1 MARVHEAFPRL
12 DIVARAVMRRPFF
25 NLGSILEGP
34 PSSLRGMAFMSLA
47 ALMLTGVNALIR
59 DLSSDMHP
67 YEIAFFRNFFG
78 FLVLLPV
85 FLRRGLQPLRTG
97 RLGLHALRGV
107 VHATSSLMF
116 FYALSITPL
125 AKATALKFSAPLFG
139 TLLAL
144 VVLGEAV
151 RARRVTALLIGFAG
165 TLVILRP
172 GIADVDQGS
181 LLVLGSAA
189 IFATAM
195 VIIKVL
201 SRTESSLTITLY
213 MGVFLSPL
221 TLIAALPYWH
231 APTLEQLLW
240 LAFMGAIGS
249 IGQMSLAQS
258 FKEADATAV
267 FPFDFT
273 KLLWAAVIGYFLF
286 GEIPDVWTWLGGA
299 MIFSAVAYIAYR
311 ESTLRTAR
319 KDPSQLREDAA
330 P

>member
-1 MARVHEAFPRL
+1 MKRPLFSPRT
-12 DIVARAVMRRPFF
+12 
-25 NLGSILEGP
+25 ILSGTH
-34 PSSLRGMAFMSLA
+34 STLRGMLYMSLA
-47 ALMLTGVNALIR
+47 ALLLTGVNALIR
-59 DLSSDMHP
+59 DLSSGMHP

-78 FLVLLPV
+78 FLFLVPV
-85 FLRRGLQPLRTG
+85 FLRRGLQPLRT
-97 RLGLHALRGV
+97 RRFGLHALRGI
-107 VHATSSLMF
+107 VHTTSSLMF

-144 VVLGEAV
+144 VVLGEVV
-151 RARRVTALLIGFAG
+151 RARRITALLIGFAG
-165 TLVILRP
+165 TWVVLRP
-172 GIADVDQGS
+172 GIADVDLGS

-221 TLIAALPYWH
+221 TLVAALPYWQ
-231 APTLEQLLW
+231 APTLDQLLW

-249 IGQMSLAQS
+249 VGQLCLAQS

-273 KLLWAAVIGYFLF
+273 KLLWAAVIGYALF
-286 GEIPDVWTWLGGA
+286 GEIPDAWTWLGGA
-299 MIFSAVAYIAYR
+299 IIFSAVAYIAYR
-311 ESTLRTAR
+311 ENTIRAAQRDPPRSPSTDT
-319 KDPSQLREDAA
+319 
-330 P
+330 